1 MKTLKFNRD
10 SWHYK
15 LVNIVFGF
23 NANYDRADICSY
35 TRKVLLAMFVVT
47 LIAVIILFA
56 NYYLGNLIGYIIASI
71 INLTI
76 IDPDIGHIIV
86 GAIFFNGACCWLAP
100 IIANKTPRVCY
111 KISDSFIGEAYK
123 SFKGKYCAKIEF
135 TDKQ

>member
-47 LIAVIILFA
+47 LIAVIILFGI
-56 NYYLGNLIGYIIASI
+56 YLAGNFIGYIIASI
-71 INLTI
+71 INSTI
-76 IDPDIGHIIV
+76 IDPDPEFVIV
-86 GAIFFNGACCWLAP
+86 GTLLIIGTCFWLAP
-100 IIANKTPRVCY
+100 IIANKTHRVSY